1 MEETMSA
8 VAKKNQVSKVQK
20 MAPEEM
26 SILENIGTMI
36 QQMMAGGNPNPIEG
50 EVAMMGDDPEDGVI
64 KAEGDPEED
73 PDAVAKENNGPTADP
88 STPAEARVEDPTLNN
103 ELNESEVGKAALN
116 MLMNLVSKS
125 AQPKIVQKAAAPTGT
140 NALIMNA
147 LSEMTSVMKSISD
160 KQGQTDLA
168 MSNILEGI
176 GFTDEMAN
184 QMVQK
189 AAPAAA
195 AHQPVGSPD
204 SAMIMNAF
212 MEVLKNVNGNSVNQ
226 TPQTNNFSV
235 KKDQHSELAGSI
247 GALLTRK

>member
-1 MEETMSA
+1 MSI
-8 VAKKNQVSKVQK
+8 VNKKNQVKKVQK

-26 SILENIGTMI
+26 TILENIGTMI
-36 QQMMAGGNPNPIEG
+36 SQLMAGGNMNPVED
-50 EVAMMGDDPEDGVI
+50 EVMMGADPEDGVI
-64 KAEGDPEED
+64 KAEGEEDDPEKVE
-73 PDAVAKENNGPTADP
+73 KENNGPTANE
-88 STPAEARVEDPTLNN
+88 PAENRVEDPTLNN

-116 MLMNLVSKS
+116 MLMNLVQKSSPQKKVQKS
-125 AQPKIVQKAAAPTGT
+125 AAPNGT

-176 GFTDEMAN
+176 GFTDQMAE
-184 QMVQK
+184 QMVAK
-189 AAPAAA
+189 SAPT
-195 AHQPVGSPD
+195 HTPVQSPD

-212 MEVLKNVNGNSVNQ
+212 MEVLKNANGNSVNQ